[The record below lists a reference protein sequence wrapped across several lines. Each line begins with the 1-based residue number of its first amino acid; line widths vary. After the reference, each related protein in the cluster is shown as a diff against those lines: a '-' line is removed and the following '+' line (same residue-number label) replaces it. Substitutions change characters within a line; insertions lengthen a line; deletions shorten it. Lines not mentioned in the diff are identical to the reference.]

1 MMTVEE
7 WNALSQD
14 TKERLITAVFN
25 NQYLSMRASRNPE
38 EDVLIKEVLSV
49 TTLDGNT
56 AYVNIHK
63 KIKIH

>member
-1 MMTVEE
+1 MTVDE

-14 TKERLITAVFN
+14 TKEKLITAVFN

-38 EDVLIKEVLSV
+38 EDVLIKEVLNV